1 MAYSQSTVV
10 IGGLAHIPILITLVW
25 LFDKRT
31 RKSYDAT
38 QAALAAAKAAAKAA
52 EEAKAAE
59 KAKAAAAAKAKA
71 EAEAESLSQVGD
83 SL

>member
-1 MAYSQSTVV
+1 MAYSQSLVV

-52 EEAKAAE
+52 EEAKAKAAE
-59 KAKAAAAAKAKA
+59 EAKAAAAAKAKA
-71 EAEAESLSQVGD
+71 EAESLSQVGD
-83 SL
+83 SV